1 MSDRDSLITGS
12 FDLEHVEDVLNADR
26 TPGSLKAT
34 VRL

>member
-1 MSDRDSLITGS
+1 MSDRDSLVTRS
-12 FDLEHVEDVLNADR
+12 FDLEHVEDALNPDR